1 MYTDNLKRNLTMVL
15 TQEQLAKV
23 QEYSKILSITNVVI
37 NGETKMLVN
46 YISYDTIIGYDKIVE
61 GLIKDRYSIEEEI
74 CLTNKG
80 MKDITNAE
88 YVEYRNYVE
97 QCKINARVFI
107 EERYNALGK

>member
-1 MYTDNLKRNLTMVL
+1 MYTDNLKRNQTLIL

-23 QEYSKILSITNVVI
+23 QEYSKIVSKQNVTV

-46 YISYDTIIGYDKIVE
+46 YVSYNTIIGYDKIVE
-61 GLIKDRYSIEEEI
+61 GLIKDRYSIEQEL

-80 MKDITNAE
+80 IVDPNNAE
-88 YVEYRNYVE
+88 YVEYRAFVE

-107 EERYNALGK
+107 EERYNATGK

>member
-1 MYTDNLKRNLTMVL
+1 MYIDKLKMTETLFMTETDLNELPST
-15 TQEQLAKV
+15 AKIN
-23 QEYSKILSITNVVI
+23 SKQTVEID
-37 NGETKMLVN
+37 GHQGYLVN
-46 YISYDTIIGYDKIVE
+46 YTIYNTVIGYDKIVE
-61 GLIKDRYSIEEEI
+61 GLIKDRYSIEQEL

-80 MKDITNAE
+80 IKDATNTE

>member
-1 MYTDNLKRNLTMVL
+1 MYTDNLKRNQTLVL

-23 QEYSKILSITNVVI
+23 QEYSKIVSKQNVTV

-46 YISYDTIIGYDKIVE
+46 YISYNTVIGYDKIVE
-61 GLIKDRYSIEEEI
+61 GLIKDRYSIEQEI

-80 MKDITNAE
+80 MVDMTNTE

-107 EERYNALGK
+107 EERYNATGK

>member
-1 MYTDNLKRNLTMVL
+1 MYTDNLKRNQTLIL

-23 QEYSKILSITNVVI
+23 QEYSKIVSNQNVTV

-46 YISYDTIIGYDKIVE
+46 YISYNTVIGYDKIVE

-97 QCKINARVFI
+97 QCKINARIFI
-107 EERYNALGK
+107 EERYNTIGK

>member
-1 MYTDNLKRNLTMVL
+1 MYTDNLKRNQISIL
-15 TQEQLAKV
+15 TQEQLDKV
-23 QEYSKILSITNVVI
+23 HNYSKIISISSVDI

-46 YISYDTIIGYDKIVE
+46 YVSYNTVIGYDKIVQ

-97 QCKINARVFI
+97 QCKINARIFI
-107 EERYNALGK
+107 EERYNTIGK

>member
-1 MYTDNLKRNLTMVL
+1 MYTDKLKHTKTIFITTEVL
-15 TQEQLAKV
+15 QNPPKNTIINSYETV
-23 QEYSKILSITNVVI
+23 TI
-37 NGETKMLVN
+37 NGDQKIVANVTTYN
-46 YISYDTIIGYDKIVE
+46 TIIGYDKIVE
-61 GLIKDRYSIEEEI
+61 GLIKDKYSIEEEI

-97 QCKINARVFI
+97 QCKINARIFI